1 MTQTTQSWQ
10 WYDENADIYEEM
22 DPATIEFGRQLLD
35 YADPPPGARLLDVGA
50 GRGAV
55 TGPAVARGCVV
66 TATDAAPGMVARLRA
81 DFPEIAAWRMDA
93 HRFDF
98 ADGCFDVVTA
108 GFVLDLLPDP
118 AAAVAEARRVLA
130 PGGVVA
136 FSVPGRLPHRERW
149 QWLVDLAREFY
160 PATVRD
166 DPSPDSPVDIPALLA
181 EAGFTGQDQRDFHL
195 PVPLAGP
202 EALWEVFTSR
212 LPTAES
218 AGWVDR
224 LPPDRAEEFRR
235 RLMSG
240 AERMHNDGGIAMDRH
255 MIMYR
260 AVVP

>member
-1 MTQTTQSWQ
+1 MTQTQQSWQ

-22 DPATIEFGRQLLD
+22 DPATIEFGRRLLD

-66 TATDAAPGMVARLRA
+66 TAIDAAPGMVARLRK
-81 DFPEIAAWRMDA
+81 DFPGIAASRMDA

-108 GFVLDLLPDP
+108 GFVLDLLPGP
-118 AAAVAEARRVLA
+118 AAALAEVRRVLA
-130 PGGVVA
+130 PGGVAA
-136 FSVPGRLPHRERW
+136 FSVPGLLPHRDRW
-149 QWLVDLAREFY
+149 QWLVDLAHEFY
-160 PATVRD
+160 PAAVRD
-166 DPSPDSPVDIPALLA
+166 DTPPESTVDIPALLA
-181 EAGFTGQDQRDFHL
+181 EAGFAEQDQRDFHL

-202 EALWEVFTSR
+202 EALWDVFASR

-224 LPPDRAEEFRR
+224 LSQHRAEEFRR
-235 RLMSG
+235 RFMSG
-240 AERMHNDGGIAMDRH
+240 AERMHTGGGITMDRH
-255 MIMYR
+255 MVMYR
-260 AVVP
+260 AVKP